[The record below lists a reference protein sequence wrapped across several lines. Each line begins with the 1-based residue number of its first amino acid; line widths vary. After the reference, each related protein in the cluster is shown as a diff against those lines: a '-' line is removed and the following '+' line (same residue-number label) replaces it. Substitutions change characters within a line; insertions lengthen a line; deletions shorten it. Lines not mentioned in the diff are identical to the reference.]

1 MARRL
6 IKLVEEVLV
15 NSTRH
20 AARVCSGRAPSS
32 ARQPADL
39 HPLPWRLALLT
50 TALRAV
56 RSPRLCSV
64 AKKAAWHLAVR
75 CASAALLD
83 LRRPPATTPPEDAR
97 ALEEVVVREQRLSLA
112 CVQPL
117 ALRAVAGGMSAD
129 AADISATSD
138 ATATDS
144 STATSEETVA
154 YIDIEGALL
163 TSSGGRFGREFDD
176 VLSSFRFDE
185 LDGAH
190 HLAHR
195 APSTFDEISSYEM
208 AFSAVGSAFTSLHSK
223 LLTLKPRLAE
233 LAALLLGGA
242 LGGAG
247 STAKAEQLLAALT
260 DDVVTKLLKDE
271 AEAVLSTALEALQQG
286 VSDARRWC
294 AAHAKAAQ
302 AKLIVTERLVN
313 AIASSAHAAAV
324 CKSRQGET
332 LRSGYRGPRFD
343 SGQPLAVLDRSQAR

>member
-50 TALRAV
+50 TALRAM
-56 RSPRLCSV
+56 RSPRLNSM
-64 AKKAAWHLAVR
+64 AKKAAWHLALR
-75 CASAALLD
+75 CARVALLD
-83 LRRPPATTPPEDAR
+83 LQRPPARTPPEDAR
-97 ALEEVVVREQRLSLA
+97 ALEEVIVREQRLSLA

-129 AADISATSD
+129 AVGTSATSD

-144 STATSEETVA
+144 STASSEETVA

-176 VLSSFRFDE
+176 VLSSFRFDQ

-195 APSTFDEISSYEM
+195 APSTFDEISGYEM

-242 LGGAG
+242 G
-247 STAKAEQLLAALT
+247 SAAKAEQLLAALT